1 MQQFLEAFLDPAN
14 LVGHVAYVFLIVSM
28 MMRSMHWLRI
38 FAVCAGSISAIYYFT
53 LADYVSMFWESL
65 FSFVNII
72 QLALLAIENRR
83 GKFTE
88 EEQLFFESVL
98 RNVERAHA
106 RRLIKA
112 GKWQDAEIGEVLV
125 VEDTWPKRLKFIV
138 SGYANITV
146 AGAEIAFVGPGDF
159 LGEMSYLT
167 GKAASATATAVT
179 PVRFLTFER
188 NRLEAQLDKHADLRH
203 ALEAGFNR
211 NLAEKLVKSN
221 KENQTGIHDSLI

>member
-1 MQQFLEAFLDPAN
+1 MQQFLETFLDPAN
-14 LVGHVAYVFLIVSM
+14 LVGHIAYVFLIVSM
-28 MMRSMHWLRI
+28 MMRSMHWLRV
-38 FAVCAGSISAIYYFT
+38 FAVAAGSISAIYYFT

-88 EEQLFFESVL
+88 DEKLFFESVL

-106 RRLIKA
+106 RKLIHA
-112 GKWQDAEIGEVLV
+112 GKWSDVETGSILIT
-125 VEDTWPKRLKFIV
+125 EDTWPKRLKFLV
-138 SGYANITV
+138 SGHAKITL
-146 AGAEIAFVGPGDF
+146 AGKQIAFVGPGDF

-167 GKAASATATAVT
+167 GKAASATATALT
-179 PVRFLTFER
+179 PVRFLSFER
-188 NRLEAQLDKHADLRH
+188 NQLETHLDKYSDLRH

-211 NLAEKLVKSN
+211 NLVEKLVKAN
-221 KENQTGIHDSLI
+221 KESGP